1 MLSLFLLEHLEWVFM
16 LSEPEWL
23 RQNKQTK
30 TTTNIGM
37 DMGKEEC
44 SYIVSGS
51 MKPDTVT
58 EEINRSYFIMYSIEF
73 TLSFVFRIIKMT
85 NLNVI

>member
-1 MLSLFLLEHLEWVFM
+1 M

-30 TTTNIGM
+30 TTNIGM

-58 EEINRSYFIMYSIEF
+58 EEINRRYFIMYSIEF

>member
-1 MLSLFLLEHLEWVFM
+1 M

-44 SYIVSGS
+44 SYIVSGG

-58 EEINRSYFIMYSIEF
+58 EEINRRYFIMYSIEF
-73 TLSFVFRIIKMT
+73 TLSFVFKIIKMT

>member
-1 MLSLFLLEHLEWVFM
+1 M
-16 LSEPEWL
+16 LSEPEWQ

-30 TTTNIGM
+30 TTTSVGI

-51 MKPDTVT
+51 VKP
-58 EEINRSYFIMYSIEF
+58 EKINRSYFIMYSIEF
-73 TLSFVFRIIKMT
+73 TLSVVFIIIKMT
-85 NLNVI
+85 NLDVIWNNLVKCR